1 MEFTFSLEFNFSIQ
15 HCSED
20 YSFIENESSLI
31 HFSKFLT
38 DLPDWEFVVRRFKNG
53 QPSYPL

>member
-1 MEFTFSLEFNFSIQ
+1 MKRE
-15 HCSED
+15 
-20 YSFIENESSLI
+20 
-31 HFSKFLT
+31 SKFLT